1 MLSPFLLLEADFDRR
16 SLSAVLEIGKTKRVH
31 RRYQGIYLASG

>member
-16 SLSAVLEIGKTKRVH
+16 SLSAVPEIGKTKRVH
-31 RRYQGIYLASG
+31 RRYQGLYLAS